1 MILKKI
7 ESLKKNG
14 GFIRYLKNT
23 SWVFAEKILRIIA
36 ALIIGVLVTK
46 YLGPR
51 DFGILS
57 YAQSFIAI
65 FMAFSTLG
73 LNSILVREL
82 VKNQS
87 DRYILLGTSF
97 ILQTLGSIVLMTS
110 LIIAISFNNDDT
122 FTNKIIIILGSVT
135 FLQSF
140 SIIDL
145 YFQSIVKSKLTVIT
159 SVIGLIISSI
169 LKIILLFIEAP
180 LIYFVYVIVSD
191 SLVLVIGYIFFYW
204 KEQQSIKKWKFS
216 KKKAKELLKDSWP
229 LILSGIIVS
238 IYMKVDQLM
247 IKAMMNDESVGQYAA
262 AVRLSEAWYFIP
274 GVICASLF
282 PAIVN
287 AKAKSEDLYYNR
299 LQRLYDLM
307 VWLSLSIAIPMTFIS
322 NWLVD
327 FLYGDEFFLTG
338 DVLSLHIWAG
348 VFVFLGVSRGGW
360 IINENL
366 QRYSSLY
373 LGLGMITNVGL
384 NYFLIPILGIMGA
397 AWATLIAQSV
407 SVLLAPLLFK
417 PTRLSFFMMMKSLTF
432 QSFFKFI
439 LKRG

>member
-1 MILKKI
+1 M
-7 ESLKKNG
+7 
-14 GFIRYLKNT
+14 RYFKNT
-23 SWVFAEKILRIIA
+23 SWVFGEKILRIIT

-51 DFGILS
+51 DFGVLS

-65 FMAFSTLG
+65 FLAFSTLG
-73 LNSILVREL
+73 LNGILVREL
-82 VKNQS
+82 VKKQS
-87 DRYILLGTSF
+87 DRDVLLGTVF
-97 ILQTLGSIVLMTS
+97 ILQTIGSIILITL
-110 LIIAISFNNDDT
+110 LIITISLNDNDA

-140 SIIDL
+140 NVIDL
-145 YFQSIVKSKLTVIT
+145 YFQSIVQSKLVVKVNI
-159 SVIGLIISSI
+159 VGLIISSI
-169 LKIILLFIEAP
+169 LKIILLIIEAP
-180 LIYFVYVIVSD
+180 LIYFVYVIVID
-191 SLVLVIGYIFFYW
+191 SAVLVIGFILFYQ
-204 KEQQSIKKWKFS
+204 KKGQSIKKWKFS
-216 KKKAKELLKDSWP
+216 KVRAKKLLKDSWP

-238 IYMKVDQLM
+238 IYMKVDQVM
-247 IKAMMNDESVGQYAA
+247 IKEMMDDESVGQYAA

-287 AKAKSEDLYYNR
+287 AKTKSEELYYDR
-299 LQRLYDLM
+299 IQRLYDLM
-307 VWLSLSIAIPMTFIS
+307 VLLSLSIAIPMTFTS

-327 FLYGDEFFLTG
+327 FLYGQEFYLTG

-360 IINENL
+360 ILNENL

-384 NYFLIPILGIMGA
+384 NYILIPYTGIMGA

-407 SVLLAPLLFK
+407 SVLFAPILFR
-417 PTRLSFFMMMKSLTF
+417 PTRLSFYMMIKSL
-432 QSFFKFI
+432 FFVSVIKKLI
-439 LKRG
+439 R